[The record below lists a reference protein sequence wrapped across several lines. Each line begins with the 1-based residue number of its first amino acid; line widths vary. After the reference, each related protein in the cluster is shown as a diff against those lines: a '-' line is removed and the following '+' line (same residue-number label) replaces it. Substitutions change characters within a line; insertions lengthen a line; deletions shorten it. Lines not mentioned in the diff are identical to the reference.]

1 MSILPNTM
9 HAANAAAVVYSKA
22 LGGFTTISGD
32 AGGDWDAFGMSD
44 DEEFAPV
51 PKQARGEGSFAVA
64 KKGPPLSQSGKKLK
78 KSNIDTDPNGAV
90 GTVKLVNVP
99 FRVVPAFPKG
109 IHRVFRDKN
118 SFNKQVGIKLP
129 YMPSD
134 WVVVE
139 LHLLDKTR
147 EHQDYV
153 PDAPKPFAEAHVSKH
168 LHFCW
173 TNNIA
178 VEENKGKIFI
188 EMGSLSDGVLQF
200 HQKTFPLG
208 RKKKSMVYTKEPKFV
223 LTVTPVDTQGK
234 SMNGAKVYKTKP
246 FQVRSKEQPNKDL
259 AAAGKPSRS
268 KKRRRTALSE
278 KKRRMLESLEND
290 IKNFQKDINEETAAR
305 ASKEQRLQHMLALL
319 KTAPSPTS
327 SKMFQ
332 MITSL
337 LQAHEARERNM
348 GRMQV
353 I

>member
-1 MSILPNTM
+1 MMSIVSNTM
-9 HAANAAAVVYSKA
+9 HAANAASAQAGAFQTFPIPYD
-22 LGGFTTISGD
+22 D
-32 AGGDWDAFGMSD
+32 AEHDWGAFAMSD
-44 DEEFAPV
+44 DEGFGAV
-51 PKQARGEGSFAVA
+51 GNQTHGEGSIAVT
-64 KKGPPLSQSGKKLK
+64 KKVPPLSESGKKLE
-78 KSNIDTDPNGAV
+78 KSNIGTDPNGA
-90 GTVKLVNVP
+90 TESVKLVNVP
-99 FRVVPAFPKG
+99 FRVVPSFPKG

-129 YMPSD
+129 AVASE

-147 EHQDYV
+147 EHKDYV

-178 VEENKGKIFI
+178 VEENKGKVFV
-188 EMGSLSDGVLQF
+188 ETGSLPNGVLEF

-234 SMNGAKVYKTKP
+234 PVNGATVYKTKA

-278 KKRRMLESLEND
+278 KKRQMLESLEND
-290 IKNFQKDINEETAAR
+290 IKNFQKDINEETASR
-305 ASKEQRLQHMLALL
+305 ASKQQRMHHMLALL
-319 KTAPSPTS
+319 KTVPSPTS

-337 LQAHEARERNM
+337 LQAHEARGRNIV
-348 GRMQV
+348 GV
-353 I
+353 